1 MTAML
6 RLLLVRHGESVWN
19 EEERIQGQQDIP
31 LSENGRRQAMALGER
46 LRDVKID
53 ACFSSPLKRAT
64 ETAELILK
72 ASGNSL
78 PIVTLPELME
88 RNFGEWE
95 GKCVADLKVE
105 SADDFARWVAAHYLP
120 APPKGESIEELLKR
134 VKKGLE
140 RILAEVSDGTVLV
153 VGHSG
158 SVKAAVCVLFQLPP
172 ESFAKLK
179 VDNASLTVLE
189 ISEGRPRLCHFND
202 TCHLRDA

>member
-1 MTAML
+1 ML

-46 LRDVKID
+46 LQRVKID
-53 ACFSSPLKRAT
+53 ACFSSPLKRAM

-78 PIVTLPELME
+78 PIFTLPELME
-88 RNFGEWE
+88 RNFGDWE

-105 SADDFARWVAAHYLP
+105 RADEFARWVAAHYLP
-120 APPKGESIEELLKR
+120 APPRGESVEELLAR
-134 VKKGLE
+134 VKMGLE

-158 SVKAAVCVLFQLPP
+158 SVKAAICVLFQLPP

-189 ISEGRPRLCHFND
+189 ISDGRPRLCHFND
-202 TCHLRDA
+202 TCHLRNA